1 VPSDSFPLLSERQA
15 CLLFDVVDPVETV
28 VTSARECAR
37 QVLAVCLAALA
48 RADHGEAE
56 VVAGVR
62 EIGALWARSGGRAD
76 DLLSALNAMAAELD
90 DNGAPRY
97 DGCGRLAVELMR
109 GFRPPEP
116 ELPEPVE
123 TPAGT
128 AVVFV
133 VDGGSADVV
142 AAAFQRGA
150 RPDVACVVK
159 GDRVE
164 VLLPLRSEQTVVR
177 ECEVVLA
184 KLPDRS
190 IRAAV
195 ASGPDGLAAAA
206 RLLGIVTAL
215 DLPRGVYVRA
225 DVPIEDAVARSPES
239 SAALRRL
246 IAPVMESH
254 SLRTTLAALIAE
266 SGNRTGAAERLIVH
280 RSTIDYRLARIEQLT
295 GHSPLTVRGLQVLTM
310 AYALCA

>member
-1 VPSDSFPLLSERQA
+1 
-15 CLLFDVVDPVETV
+15 VETAV
-28 VTSARECAR
+28 ISARDCAR
-37 QVLAVCLAALA
+37 QVLAVCLAALP
-48 RADHGEAE
+48 RAEHGEPE
-56 VVAGVR
+56 VMAGVR
-62 EIGALWARSGGRAD
+62 EIGALWARSGGRVD

-90 DNGAPRY
+90 GAGAPRY
-97 DGCGRLAVELMR
+97 DGCGRLAVELVR
-109 GFRPPEP
+109 GFRPAAPEQP
-116 ELPEPVE
+116 EQSEP

-128 AVVFV
+128 AAVFV

-142 AAAFQRGA
+142 AAAFQRGG
-150 RPDVACVVK
+150 RSDVTCVVE
-159 GDRVE
+159 GDRAE
-164 VLLPLRSEQTVVR
+164 VLLPLRSEQTAVR

-184 KLPDRS
+184 KLPGRS

-206 RLLGIVTAL
+206 RLLGIATAL

-225 DVPIEDAVARSPES
+225 DVLIEDAVARSPES

-266 SGNRTGAAERLIVH
+266 GGNRTGAAERLIIH

-295 GHSPLTVRGLQVLTM
+295 GQSPLTVRGLQVLTT